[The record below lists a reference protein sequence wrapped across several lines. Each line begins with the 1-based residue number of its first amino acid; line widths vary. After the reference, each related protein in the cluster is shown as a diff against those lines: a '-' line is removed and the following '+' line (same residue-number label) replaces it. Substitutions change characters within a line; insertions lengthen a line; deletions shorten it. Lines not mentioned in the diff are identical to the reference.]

1 MAFTLFTPLFNKIDT
16 ATATFVS
23 DISSNVIAAITPV
36 VTVGL
41 TLAFI
46 TFALLIIRGA
56 VDMPVME
63 FLGRSVRIGIITS
76 VALAGGLYQT
86 QIASAIQSSPD
97 DLAQALISSPTS
109 GTTAASLIDGAAEK
123 GFSKAQESFEKAGIF
138 GENGIAY
145 AVYGFIIMLATGVL
159 VAIGGAFV
167 LLSKIALGLLAGLGP
182 LFILALLWQPTARF
196 FEMWAAQ
203 VLNYGLLIVLF
214 SAVFGLMMSIFT
226 GYMEDLKFDG
236 AMNLGYAIGGAV
248 ILAVA
253 MILILLQ
260 LPSIASGLAG
270 GVGLSYIWELRAVR
284 GMASAGAGLVAPSDR
299 RIGSRGRVRSG
310 FLSLAGGGIVRR
322 NVQPVAGRQRGG
334 RRGLQRVSRRS
345 ARPGGG
351 GCSEI
356 HRRSIRNELGG
367 KQDRCRC
374 QDRSGLLQGPPDR
387 KQESRVT
394 QSVKAQR
401 GVAAP
406 FLRLKIAFLILNK

>member
-109 GTTAASLIDGAAEK
+109 STTAASLIDGAAEK

-270 GVGLSYIWELRAVR
+270 GVGLSYMWELRAVR
-284 GMASAGAGLVAPSDR
+284 GMASAGARGA
-299 RIGSRGRVRSG
+299 GRV
-310 FLSLAGGGIVRR
+310 AGGAAKYTG
-322 NVQPVAGRQRGG
+322 A
-334 RRGLQRVSRRS
+334 RS
-345 ARPGGG
+345 ATNWAANKTAAGARTAVGYFKGRLTG
-351 GCSEI
+351 
-356 HRRSIRNELGG
+356 N
-367 KQDRCRC
+367 K
-374 QDRSGLLQGPPDR
+374 
-387 KQESRVT
+387 
-394 QSVKAQR
+394 KA
-401 GVAAP
+401 A
-406 FLRLKIAFLILNK
+406 

>member
-16 ATATFVS
+16 TTASFVT
-23 DISSNVIAAITPV
+23 DISSNAIAAITPA

-56 VDMPVME
+56 VDMPVMD

-86 QIASAIQSSPD
+86 EIASAIQSSPD

-109 GTTAASLIDGAAEK
+109 GATASSLIDTAADK
-123 GFSKAQESFEKAGIF
+123 GFTKAQQAFEKAGIF
-138 GENGIAY
+138 GQNGIAY

-167 LLSKIALGLLAGLGP
+167 LLAKIALAILAGLGP

-196 FEMWAAQ
+196 FEMWTAQ

-214 SAVFGLMMSIFT
+214 SSIFGLMMSIFT
-226 GYMEDLKFDG
+226 GYMDDLKFDG
-236 AMNLGYAIGGAV
+236 AMNLGYAIGGSV

-260 LPSIASGLAG
+260 LPAIASGLAG
-270 GVGLSYIWELRAVR
+270 GVGISYIHELRAMR
-284 GMASAGAGLVAPSDR
+284 GMGGSAGRSAGRAAGAAYRYTGARAATGWAANKTAAGARTAV
-299 RIGSRGRVRSG
+299 GYFKGRVTG
-310 FLSLAGGGIVRR
+310 
-322 NVQPVAGRQRGG
+322 N
-334 RRGLQRVSRRS
+334 
-345 ARPGGG
+345 
-351 GCSEI
+351 
-356 HRRSIRNELGG
+356 
-367 KQDRCRC
+367 K
-374 QDRSGLLQGPPDR
+374 
-387 KQESRVT
+387 
-394 QSVKAQR
+394 KA
-401 GVAAP
+401 A
-406 FLRLKIAFLILNK
+406 